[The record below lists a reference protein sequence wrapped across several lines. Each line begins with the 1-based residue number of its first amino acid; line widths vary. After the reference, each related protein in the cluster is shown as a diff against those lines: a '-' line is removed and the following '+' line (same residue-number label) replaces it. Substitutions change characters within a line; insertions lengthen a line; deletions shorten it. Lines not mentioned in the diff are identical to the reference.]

1 MVRMFSLQQE
11 AAQRS
16 IELNAL
22 EGKPSFGVGVDY
34 IAVGKRTDADPAHNG
49 RDILSPRM
57 SVRIPLYRE
66 KYRAKEQ
73 EERLRMQA
81 LETRKQNLFL
91 QFRSAIEQAYTD
103 LEDGRIKYRLFQE
116 QKATTQSVIEL
127 LLAAYSNEGA
137 SFIDLLQLEDQLIQY
152 DLMMLTAVVKS
163 HLAQAAIE
171 RYIP

>member
-1 MVRMFSLQQE
+1 MLRMFSLQQE
-11 AAQRS
+11 AAHRA

-22 EGKPSFGVGVDY
+22 EGKPSFGVGLDY
-34 IAVGKRTDADPAHNG
+34 IAVGKRTDADPVHNG
-49 RDILSPRM
+49 RDILSPRV
-57 SVRIPLYRE
+57 SVRIPLYRD

-73 EERLRMQA
+73 EERLRIQA
-81 LETRKQNLFL
+81 LETRKRDLFL

-103 LEDGRIKYRLFQE
+103 LEDGKIKYRLYQE
-116 QKATTQSVIEL
+116 QKATTQSAIDL

-152 DLMMLTAVVKS
+152 DLMALSAVVKT
-163 HLAQAAIE
+163 HIAQAEVE

>member
-1 MVRMFSLQQE
+1 
-11 AAQRS
+11 
-16 IELNAL
+16 
-22 EGKPSFGVGVDY
+22 
-34 IAVGKRTDADPAHNG
+34 
-49 RDILSPRM
+49 
-57 SVRIPLYRE
+57 
-66 KYRAKEQ
+66 YRAKEQ
-73 EERLRMQA
+73 EEKLKIQA

-91 QFRSAIEQAYTD
+91 QFRSAIEQAYAD